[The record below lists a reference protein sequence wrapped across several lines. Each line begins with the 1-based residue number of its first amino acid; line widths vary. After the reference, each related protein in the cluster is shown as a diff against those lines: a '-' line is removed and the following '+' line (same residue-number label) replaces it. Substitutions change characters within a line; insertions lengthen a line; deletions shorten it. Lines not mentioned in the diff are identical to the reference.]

1 MSTTGIA
8 KRHWPRLKPPL
19 ERDALPPIKAALPLA
34 REKTIRE
41 ALAVIEANLQAM
53 PITDPDRKL
62 EQARADTLRRFLR

>member
-8 KRHWPRLKPPL
+8 KHHWPRLKPPL
-19 ERDALPPIKAALPLA
+19 ERDALPPIKTPLPLA